1 MEIKHPE
8 FKRISINPEICFGK
22 PRIDG
27 TRMPIAS
34 ILEYL
39 SSGMSIKELIED
51 FPFLTEAD
59 VLEALAFSARI
70 MQDKYFILEQAS

>member
-8 FKRISINPEICFGK
+8 FKRISINSEICFGK

-27 TRMPIAS
+27 TRMPVAS
-34 ILEYL
+34 ILDYL
-39 SSGMSIKELIED
+39 SSGMSIKELLED

-59 VLEALAFSARI
+59 VLEALALDYS
-70 MQDKYFILEQAS
+70 KNVVSHY

>member
-27 TRMPIAS
+27 TRMPVAS
-34 ILEYL
+34 VLEYL
-39 SSGMSIKELIED
+39 ASGMSINELLKD
-51 FPFLTEAD
+51 FPFLAEAD

-70 MQDKYFILEQAS
+70 MQDKYFTLEQAS